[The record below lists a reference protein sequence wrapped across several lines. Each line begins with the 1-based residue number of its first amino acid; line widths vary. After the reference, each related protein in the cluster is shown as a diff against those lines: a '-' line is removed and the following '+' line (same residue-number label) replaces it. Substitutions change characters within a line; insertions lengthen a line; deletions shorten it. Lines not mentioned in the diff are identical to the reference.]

1 LTCTSKKKIPK
12 NKNLAGYFTSPQPW
26 NVGWGLILR
35 THNMPPV
42 LGTYPSLHNSL
53 KYYPNSSNFQQQTN
67 PEWERKI
74 TCNLILLLSTHLS
87 TNLVWI
93 IFCSVYGI
101 LAILVLKFL
110 FKIILFQPFFFF
122 LILNKLVI
130 YGLICKTYES
140 RVYLKNYI
148 PCSFKFWY
156 FLLKIKFFIFLNYF
170 NALISKIIF
179 KI

>member
-1 LTCTSKKKIPK
+1 
-12 NKNLAGYFTSPQPW
+12 LAGYFTSPQPW

-110 FKIILFQPFFFF
+110 FKIILFQLSYFF
-122 LILNKLVI
+122 LKKSSINLLYMDWYVKLTSLEFIWKYIYCILLNFDIFYIFKLFW
-130 YGLICKTYES
+130 CTD
-140 RVYLKNYI
+140 LKNN
-148 PCSFKFWY
+148 F
-156 FLLKIKFFIFLNYF
+156 
-170 NALISKIIF
+170 
-179 KI
+179 